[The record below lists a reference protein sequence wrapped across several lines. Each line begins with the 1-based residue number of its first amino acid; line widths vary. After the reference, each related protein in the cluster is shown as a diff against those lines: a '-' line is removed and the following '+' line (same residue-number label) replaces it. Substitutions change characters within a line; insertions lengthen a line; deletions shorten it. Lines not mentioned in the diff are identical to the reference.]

1 MNFATFQR
9 PFQFQK
15 GELDD
20 PMTGLPIPEDVVSAQ
35 QVRVSGREALR
46 MTLRRLAYHDRLCDL
61 FFRRRSS
68 VISSA
73 VSKVLANIEYY
84 TLRTSLRA

>member
-1 MNFATFQR
+1 
-9 PFQFQK
+9 
-15 GELDD
+15 
-20 PMTGLPIPEDVVSAQ
+20 MTGLPIPEDVVSAQ

-61 FFRRRSS
+61 VLFFRRRSS